1 MISKKLIKA
10 ILVLLLPVLIV
21 VILYYAKE
29 FLMPLTF
36 AGLLSVLLLP
46 ITQRLE
52 KRKVNKTLSAL
63 AAVLVF
69 VFLSA
74 GVVALITWQAS
85 GITENVDR
93 IEERISS
100 AYSHFQQYIR
110 ENLSIPTQKQKQI
123 IQKQQASATGKVAGV
138 LTGLISN
145 VAGLLA
151 TTLLVLVYTFLL
163 IIFRGHIKRF
173 ILKVAGGDKNTTK
186 NIFGKIKE
194 IIQAYLA
201 GYGAMIVG
209 LWIMYGIG
217 FWIAGIKS
225 PVLFAILCGLLEIV
239 PFVGNLS
246 GTGIT
251 IIAAL
256 VQGGG
261 LHVVIGIIITYALV
275 QFIQSYILS
284 PLVVGHEVNI
294 NPLFTIVGLI
304 AAEAVW
310 GIGGMVVA
318 IPLMGIMKIMF
329 DNINALQPYGEFMG
343 EEKTTDDNIKE
354 KLKAGLKKITQRF
367 KKINQ

>member
-1 MISKKLIKA
+1 
-10 ILVLLLPVLIV
+10 
-21 VILYYAKE
+21 
-29 FLMPLTF
+29 
-36 AGLLSVLLLP
+36 
-46 ITQRLE
+46 
-52 KRKVNKTLSAL
+52 
-63 AAVLVF
+63 
-69 VFLSA
+69 
-74 GVVALITWQAS
+74 
-85 GITENVDR
+85 
-93 IEERISS
+93 
-100 AYSHFQQYIR
+100 
-110 ENLSIPTQKQKQI
+110 
-123 IQKQQASATGKVAGV
+123 
-138 LTGLISN
+138 
-145 VAGLLA
+145 
-151 TTLLVLVYTFLL
+151 
-163 IIFRGHIKRF
+163 
-173 ILKVAGGDKNTTK
+173 
-186 NIFGKIKE
+186 
-194 IIQAYLA
+194 
-201 GYGAMIVG
+201 MIVG